1 MTMHNRVSA
10 AGLSVDRNYDKVLLF
25 IMLLLIAF
33 GTLMIYSSTAVVTP
47 LLAKKNITE
56 FYYFKRHLFTMVMG
70 GLAMLIAYRL
80 KPSLLKKM
88 SVPLLVFSF
97 FLLLLVFL
105 PHIGV
110 TAGGA
115 RRWIRLWPTTFQP
128 SELVKLAMVIFLA
141 KYMSAADYSTERFS
155 SFVKPLLVMAL
166 FQAVFLKQPDFG
178 ATMSLGLLTFGMLF
192 ISGMRLRYLASVLVL
207 AIPVIYKLVM
217 EPYRLRRIT
226 SFIDPWKDPQ
236 GSGFQ
241 LIQSFISIGSGGL
254 TGLGLG
260 ESKQKLSF
268 LPASHTDFIFCLVG
282 EELGLIGA
290 TLVIVLFLCLFL
302 RGISIANKSG
312 DRFRYYLTYGLTM
325 MISIQALI
333 NFAVVTGMVPTK
345 GLPLPFMSYGGSA
358 LLVNMAVVGLL
369 LRISKGDDNDAVEDN
384 SAVIARRIARRN
396 IYNRKG
402 YSR

>member
-1 MTMHNRVSA
+1 MTTHNR
-10 AGLSVDRNYDKVLLF
+10 LSVTNLSVIRNYDKVLLF

-33 GTLMIYSSTAVVTP
+33 GTLMIYSSTSVITP
-47 LLAKKNITE
+47 LLAKRKITE

-70 GLAMLIAYRL
+70 SLAMLVAYRV
-80 KPSLLKKM
+80 KPSFLKKI

-97 FLLLLVFL
+97 FLLLLVFF
-105 PHIGV
+105 PYIGV

-141 KYMSAADYSTERFS
+141 KYMSAADYNTERFS

-166 FQAVFLKQPDFG
+166 FQVVFLKQPDFG

-192 ISGMRLRYLASVLVL
+192 ISGMRLRYLGSVLVL
-207 AIPVIYKLVM
+207 AIPVIVKLVM

-241 LIQSFISIGSGGL
+241 LIQSFISIGSGGI

-290 TLVIVLFLCLFL
+290 TVVIALFMFLFL
-302 RGISIANKSG
+302 RGIWIANKSG
-312 DRFRYYLTYGLTM
+312 EKFHYYLAYGLTM

-358 LLVNMAVVGLL
+358 LLVNMAVIGLL
-369 LRISKGDDNDAVEDN
+369 LRISKGDDEVAEDDN
-384 SAVIARRIARRN
+384 SAVIARKIARRN

>member
-1 MTMHNRVSA
+1 MNMPVAMT
-10 AGLSVDRNYDKVLLF
+10 YDKILLF
-25 IMLLLIAF
+25 IMLVMLAF
-33 GTLMIYSSTAVVTP
+33 GALMIYSSTSVITP
-47 LLAKKNITE
+47 LLAKKKITE
-56 FYYFKRHLFTMVMG
+56 FYYFKRHMFTMVLG
-70 GLAMLIAYRL
+70 TLAMLIAYRV
-80 KPSLLKKM
+80 KPSFLKKI

-97 FLLLLVFL
+97 CLLLLVFF
-105 PHIGV
+105 PYIGV

-141 KYMSAADYSTERFS
+141 KYMSAADYSTENFR
-155 SFVKPLLVMAL
+155 SFAKPLLVMAV
-166 FQAVFLKQPDFG
+166 FQVVFLKQPDFG

-192 ISGMRLRYLASVLVL
+192 ISGMKLRYLASVMVL
-207 AIPVIYKLVM
+207 AIPIIIKLVM

-290 TLVIVLFLCLFL
+290 ALVIALFLMLFL
-302 RGISIANKSG
+302 RGITVANRSR
-312 DRFRYYLTYGLTM
+312 DSFNYYLAYGLTM

-369 LRISKGDDNDAVEDN
+369 LRISKGDDDVIAPDN
-384 SAVIARRIARRN
+384 SAIIAKKIAKRN
-396 IYNRKG
+396 IYGRKG
-402 YSR
+402 YCR

>member
-1 MTMHNRVSA
+1 MNMPVART
-10 AGLSVDRNYDKVLLF
+10 YDKVLFL
-25 IMLLLIAF
+25 IMLLMLAF
-33 GTLMIYSSTAVVTP
+33 GALMIYSSTSVITP
-47 LLAKKNITE
+47 LLAKKKITE
-56 FYYFKRHLFTMVMG
+56 FYYFKRHLFTMVLG
-70 GLAMLIAYRL
+70 TAALLIAYRV
-80 KPSLLKKM
+80 KPSFLKKL

-97 FLLLLVFL
+97 VLLLLVFL

-141 KYMSAADYSTERFS
+141 KYMSAADYSTENFM
-155 SFVKPLLVMAL
+155 SFAKPLLVMAV
-166 FQAVFLKQPDFG
+166 FQAVFLEQPDFG

-207 AIPVIYKLVM
+207 AIPVIIKLVM

-290 TLVIVLFLCLFL
+290 ALVIALFLILFL
-302 RGISIANKSG
+302 RGISVAGRSRDSFN
-312 DRFRYYLTYGLTM
+312 YYLAYGLTM

-358 LLVNMAVVGLL
+358 LLVNMAVIGLL
-369 LRISKGDDNDAVEDN
+369 LRISKGDDDVIAEDN
-384 SAVIARRIARRN
+384 SAIIAKRIAKRN
-396 IYNRKG
+396 IYGRKG
-402 YSR
+402 YCR

>member
-1 MTMHNRVSA
+1 MTTHNR
-10 AGLSVDRNYDKVLLF
+10 LSVTNLFVIRNHDKVLLF

-33 GTLMIYSSTAVVTP
+33 GTLMIYSSTSVITP
-47 LLAKKNITE
+47 LLAKRNITE

-70 GLAMLIAYRL
+70 SLAMLVAYRV
-80 KPSLLKKM
+80 KPSFLKKI

-97 FLLLLVFL
+97 FLLLLVFF
-105 PHIGV
+105 PYIGV

-128 SELVKLAMVIFLA
+128 SELVKLAIVIFLA
-141 KYMSAADYSTERFS
+141 KYMSAADYNTERFS

-166 FQAVFLKQPDFG
+166 FQVVFLKQPDFG

-192 ISGMRLRYLASVLVL
+192 ISGMRLRYLGSVLVL
-207 AIPVIYKLVM
+207 AIPVIVKLVM

-241 LIQSFISIGSGGL
+241 LIQSFISIGSGGV

-290 TLVIVLFLCLFL
+290 TLVIALFMFLFL
-302 RGISIANKSG
+302 RGIWIANKSSDG
-312 DRFRYYLTYGLTM
+312 FHYYLAYGLTM

-358 LLVNMAVVGLL
+358 LLVNMAVIGLL
-369 LRISKGDDNDAVEDN
+369 LRISKGDDEVAEDDY
-384 SAVIARRIARRN
+384 SAVIARKIARRN

>member
-1 MTMHNRVSA
+1 
-10 AGLSVDRNYDKVLLF
+10 
-25 IMLLLIAF
+25 MLLGAF
-33 GTLMIYSSTAVVTP
+33 
-47 LLAKKNITE
+47 
-56 FYYFKRHLFTMVMG
+56 
-70 GLAMLIAYRL
+70 AMLIAYRL
-80 KPSLLKKM
+80 KPSFLKKIT
-88 SVPLLVFSF
+88 VPLIVFSF
-97 FLLLLVFL
+97 CLLLLVFL
-105 PHIGV
+105 PYIGV

-141 KYMSAADYSTERFS
+141 KYMSAADYSTEKFS
-155 SFVKPLLVMAL
+155 SFVKPVLVMAV
-166 FQAVFLKQPDFG
+166 FQVVFLKQPDFG

-192 ISGMRLRYLASVLVL
+192 ISGMRLRYLASVMVL

-217 EPYRLRRIT
+217 EPYRLRRVT
-226 SFIDPWKDPQ
+226 SFLDPWKDPQ

-290 TLVIVLFLCLFL
+290 ALVIALFLILFL
-302 RGISIANKSG
+302 RGITVASRSRDSFN
-312 DRFRYYLTYGLTM
+312 YYLAYGLTM
-325 MISIQALI
+325 MISLQALI

-358 LLVNMAVVGLL
+358 LLVNMAVIGLL
-369 LRISKGDDNDAVEDN
+369 LRISKGDDD
-384 SAVIARRIARRN
+384 VIAQDNNAYIAKKIAKRN
-396 IYNRKG
+396 IYGRKG
-402 YSR
+402 YCR

>member
-1 MTMHNRVSA
+1 MNMPVAET
-10 AGLSVDRNYDKVLLF
+10 YDKVLLF
-25 IMLLLIAF
+25 IMLAMLAF
-33 GTLMIYSSTAVVTP
+33 GALMIYSSTSVITP
-47 LLAKKNITE
+47 LLAKKKITE
-56 FYYFKRHLFTMVMG
+56 FYYFKRHLFTMVLG
-70 GLAMLIAYRL
+70 TVALLIAYRV
-80 KPSLLKKM
+80 KPSFLKKL

-97 FLLLLVFL
+97 ILLLLVFF

-128 SELVKLAMVIFLA
+128 SELVKLAMVVFLA
-141 KYMSAADYSTERFS
+141 KYMSAPDYSTE
-155 SFVKPLLVMAL
+155 SFRSFAKPLIVMAV
-166 FQAVFLKQPDFG
+166 FQVVFLKQPDFG
-178 ATMSLGLLTFGMLF
+178 ATMSLGLLTFGLLF
-192 ISGMRLRYLASVLVL
+192 ISGMRLRYLASVMVL
-207 AIPVIYKLVM
+207 AIPVIIKLVM

-290 TLVIVLFLCLFL
+290 ALVIALFLMLFL
-302 RGISIANKSG
+302 RGITVANRSG
-312 DRFRYYLTYGLTM
+312 DSFNYYLAYGLTM
-325 MISIQALI
+325 MISVQALI

-369 LRISKGDDNDAVEDN
+369 LRISKGDDDVVSEDN
-384 SAVIARRIARRN
+384 SAIIAKKIAKRN
-396 IYNRKG
+396 IYGRKG
-402 YSR
+402 YCR

>member
-1 MTMHNRVSA
+1 MPVAKT
-10 AGLSVDRNYDKVLLF
+10 YDKLLLF
-25 IMLLLIAF
+25 IMLVLLAF
-33 GTLMIYSSTAVVTP
+33 GALMIYSSTSVVTP
-47 LLAKKNITE
+47 LLAKKKITE
-56 FYYFKRHLFTMVMG
+56 FYYFKRHMFTMALGTFVM
-70 GLAMLIAYRL
+70 LVAYRV
-80 KPSLLKKM
+80 KPSLLKKI

-105 PHIGV
+105 PYIGV

-141 KYMSAADYSTERFS
+141 RYMSAPDYSAESFR
-155 SFVKPLLVMAL
+155 SFVKPLMVMAV
-166 FQAVFLKQPDFG
+166 FQVVFLKQPDFG
-178 ATMSLGLLTFGMLF
+178 ATMSLGLLTFGLLF
-192 ISGMRLRYLASVLVL
+192 ISGMRLRYLGSVLVL
-207 AIPVIYKLVM
+207 AIPVIIKLVM

-282 EELGLIGA
+282 EELGLMGA
-290 TLVIVLFLCLFL
+290 ALVIALFLMLFL
-302 RGISIANKSG
+302 RGITIANRSG
-312 DRFRYYLTYGLTM
+312 NSFNYYLAYGLTM

-358 LLVNMAVVGLL
+358 LLVNMTVVGLL
-369 LRISKGDDNDAVEDN
+369 LRISKGDDDAAAEDN
-384 SAVIARRIARRN
+384 RAIIAKKIAKRN
-396 IYNRKG
+396 IYGRKG
-402 YSR
+402 YCS

>member
-1 MTMHNRVSA
+1 MHDR
-10 AGLSVDRNYDKVLLF
+10 LSEMNLLVEKNYDKFLLI
-25 IMLLLIAF
+25 IMLLLMAF
-33 GTLMIYSSTAVVTP
+33 GALMIYSSTSVVTP
-47 LLAKKNITE
+47 LFEKRKITE
-56 FYYFKRHLFTMVMG
+56 FYYFKRHLFTMILGSFALLV
-70 GLAMLIAYRL
+70 AYRL
-80 KPSLLKKM
+80 KPSFLRRM
-88 SVPLLVFSF
+88 SVPLLAFSF
-97 FLLLLVFL
+97 ILLLLVFL

-141 KYMSAADYSTERFS
+141 KYMSAADYHTERFS
-155 SFVKPLLVMAL
+155 SFLKPLLVMAL
-166 FQAVFLKQPDFG
+166 FQVVFLKQPDFG

-192 ISGMRLRYLASVLVL
+192 ISGMRLTYLASVLVL

-226 SFIDPWKDPQ
+226 SFLDPWKDPQ

-241 LIQSFISIGSGGL
+241 LIQSFISIGSGGIA
-254 TGLGLG
+254 GLGLG

-290 TLVIVLFLCLFL
+290 TLVIVLFLSLFI
-302 RGISIANKSG
+302 RGISIAGRSQ
-312 DRFRYYLTYGLTM
+312 DSFRYYLAYGLTM
-325 MISIQALI
+325 MVSLQALI
-333 NFAVVTGMVPTK
+333 NFSVVTGMVPTK

-358 LLVNMAVVGLL
+358 LLVNMAVIGLL
-369 LRISKGDDNDAVEDN
+369 LRISKGDDDVETEDN
-384 SAVIARRIARRN
+384 SNITARKIARRN
-396 IYNRKG
+396 IYHRKG
-402 YSR
+402 CGR

>member
-1 MTMHNRVSA
+1 MHNRPGMNMPVA
-10 AGLSVDRNYDKVLLF
+10 KTYDKVLLF
-25 IMLLLIAF
+25 IMLAMVAF
-33 GTLMIYSSTAVVTP
+33 GALMIYSSTSVITP
-47 LLAKKNITE
+47 LLAKKKITE
-56 FYYFKRHLFTMVMG
+56 FYYFKRHMFTMVLG
-70 GLAMLIAYRL
+70 TLAMLIAYRL
-80 KPSLLKKM
+80 KPSLLKKI

-97 FLLLLVFL
+97 FLLLLVFV
-105 PHIGV
+105 PNIGV

-141 KYMSAADYSTERFS
+141 KYMSAADYSTE
-155 SFVKPLLVMAL
+155 SFRSFAKPLMVMAV
-166 FQAVFLKQPDFG
+166 FQVVFLGQPDFG
-178 ATMSLGLLTFGMLF
+178 ATMSLGLLTFGLLF
-192 ISGMRLRYLASVLVL
+192 ISGMKLRYLGSVLVL
-207 AIPVIYKLVM
+207 AIPVIIKLVM

-226 SFIDPWKDPQ
+226 SFLDPWKDPQ

-290 TLVIVLFLCLFL
+290 ALVIALFLMLFL
-302 RGISIANKSG
+302 RGITVANRSG
-312 DRFRYYLTYGLTM
+312 DSFNYYLAYGLTM
-325 MISIQALI
+325 MISVQALI

-369 LRISKGDDNDAVEDN
+369 LRISKGDDDVVAEDN
-384 SAVIARRIARRN
+384 SAIIAKKIAKRN
-396 IYNRKG
+396 IYGRKG
-402 YSR
+402 YCR

>member
-1 MTMHNRVSA
+1 V
-10 AGLSVDRNYDKVLLF
+10 
-25 IMLLLIAF
+25 
-33 GTLMIYSSTAVVTP
+33 P
-47 LLAKKNITE
+47 LLA
-56 FYYFKRHLFTMVMG
+56 
-70 GLAMLIAYRL
+70 
-80 KPSLLKKM
+80 
-88 SVPLLVFSF
+88 FSF
-97 FLLLLVFL
+97 VLLLLVFL

-141 KYMSAADYSTERFS
+141 KYMSADTYHTERFS
-155 SFVKPLLVMAL
+155 SFIKPVIVMAV
-166 FQAVFLKQPDFG
+166 FQVVFLKQPDFG
-178 ATMSLGLLTFGMLF
+178 ATMSLGLLTFGLLF

-226 SFIDPWKDPQ
+226 SFLDPWKDPQ

-290 TLVIVLFLCLFL
+290 SLVIALFLVLFL
-302 RGISIANKSG
+302 RGISIAAKSR
-312 DRFRYYLTYGLTM
+312 DSFHYYLAYGLTM
-325 MISIQALI
+325 MISLQALI

-358 LLVNMAVVGLL
+358 LLVNMAVIGLL
-369 LRISKGDDNDAVEDN
+369 LKISRGDDDGTTEDN
-384 SAVIARRIARRN
+384 SNIIARKIARRN
-396 IYNRKG
+396 IYHRKG
-402 YSR
+402 YTR

>member
-1 MTMHNRVSA
+1 MHNR
-10 AGLSVDRNYDKVLLF
+10 AGMNIPVAKTYDKVLLF
-25 IMLLLIAF
+25 IMLAMLAF
-33 GTLMIYSSTAVVTP
+33 GALMIYSSTSVITP
-47 LLAKKNITE
+47 LLAKKKITE
-56 FYYFKRHLFTMVMG
+56 FYYFKRHMFTMVLG
-70 GLAMLIAYRL
+70 TFAMLIAYRL

-97 FLLLLVFL
+97 FLLLLVFV
-105 PHIGV
+105 PNIGV

-141 KYMSAADYSTERFS
+141 KYMSAADYSPE
-155 SFVKPLLVMAL
+155 SFRSFAKPLMVMAV
-166 FQAVFLKQPDFG
+166 FQVVFLKQPDFG

-192 ISGMRLRYLASVLVL
+192 ISGMKLRYLGSVLVL
-207 AIPVIYKLVM
+207 AIPVIIKLVM

-260 ESKQKLSF
+260 ESKQKLAF

-290 TLVIVLFLCLFL
+290 ALVIALFLMLFL
-302 RGISIANKSG
+302 RGIAVANRSG
-312 DRFRYYLTYGLTM
+312 DSFNYYLAYGLTM
-325 MISIQALI
+325 MISVQALI

-369 LRISKGDDNDAVEDN
+369 LRISKGDDDVVAEDN
-384 SAVIARRIARRN
+384 SAVIAKKIAKRN
-396 IYNRKG
+396 IYGRKG
-402 YSR
+402 YCR

>member
-1 MTMHNRVSA
+1 MHNR
-10 AGLSVDRNYDKVLLF
+10 AGMNIPGAKTYDKVLLF
-25 IMLLLIAF
+25 IMLAMVAF
-33 GTLMIYSSTAVVTP
+33 GALMIYSSTSVITP
-47 LLAKKNITE
+47 LLAKKKITE
-56 FYYFKRHLFTMVMG
+56 FYYFKRHMFTMVLG
-70 GLAMLIAYRL
+70 TFAMLIAYRL

-97 FLLLLVFL
+97 FLLLLVFVPNL
-105 PHIGV
+105 GV

-141 KYMSAADYSTERFS
+141 KYMSAADYSTE
-155 SFVKPLLVMAL
+155 SFRSFAKPLMVMAV
-166 FQAVFLKQPDFG
+166 FQVVFLKQPDFG
-178 ATMSLGLLTFGMLF
+178 ATMSLGLLTFGLLF
-192 ISGMRLRYLASVLVL
+192 ISGMKLRYLGSVLVL
-207 AIPVIYKLVM
+207 AIPVIIKLVM

-290 TLVIVLFLCLFL
+290 ALVIALFLMLFL
-302 RGISIANKSG
+302 RGITVANRSG
-312 DRFRYYLTYGLTM
+312 DSFNYYLAYGLTM
-325 MISIQALI
+325 MISVQALI

-369 LRISKGDDNDAVEDN
+369 LRISKGDDDVVAEDN
-384 SAVIARRIARRN
+384 SAVIAKKIAKRN
-396 IYNRKG
+396 IYGRKG
-402 YSR
+402 YCR

>member
-1 MTMHNRVSA
+1 MDNRTH
-10 AGLSVDRNYDKVLLF
+10 GINLPVDRSYDKVLLF
-25 IMLLLIAF
+25 IMLLLMAF
-33 GTLMIYSSTAVVTP
+33 GALMIYSSTSVVTP
-47 LLAKKNITE
+47 LVAKKKITE
-56 FYYFKRHLFTMVMG
+56 FYYFKRHLFTMILG
-70 GLAMLIAYRL
+70 SLALLIAYRL
-80 KPSLLKKM
+80 KPSFLKKI

-97 FLLLLVFL
+97 VLLLLVFL
-105 PHIGV
+105 PYVGV

-141 KYMSAADYSTERFS
+141 KYMSAAEYSTEHFS
-155 SFVKPLLVMAL
+155 SFAKPVMVMAI
-166 FQAVFLKQPDFG
+166 FQVVFLKQPDFG
-178 ATMSLGLLTFGMLF
+178 ATMSLALLTFGMLF
-192 ISGMRLRYLASVLVL
+192 ISGMRLRYLASVLLL
-207 AIPVIYKLVM
+207 ATPLIYKLLM

-226 SFIDPWKDPQ
+226 SFLDPWKDPQ

-241 LIQSFISIGSGGL
+241 LIQSFISIGSGGI

-290 TLVIVLFLCLFL
+290 TLVIALFLMLFL
-302 RGISIANKSG
+302 RGITVANRS
-312 DRFRYYLTYGLTM
+312 RNNFQYYLAYGLTM
-325 MISIQALI
+325 MISIQVLI

-358 LLVNMAVVGLL
+358 LLVNMAAIGLL
-369 LRISKGDDNDAVEDN
+369 LRISKGDEDVIAEDN
-384 SAVIARRIARRN
+384 SNIIARKIARRN
-396 IYNRKG
+396 IYHRKG